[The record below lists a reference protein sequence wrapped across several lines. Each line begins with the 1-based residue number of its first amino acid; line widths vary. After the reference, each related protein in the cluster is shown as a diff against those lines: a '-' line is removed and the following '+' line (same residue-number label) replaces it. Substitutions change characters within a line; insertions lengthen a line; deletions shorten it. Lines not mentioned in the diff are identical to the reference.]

1 MPRRTRTAALACVHQ
16 MPVAPHMSPSVL
28 GGQNAI
34 RLTNPD
40 FSRTQHL
47 ATESSIYPGDDS
59 KLFRAVKNQENT
71 SNFQE

>member
-1 MPRRTRTAALACVHQ
+1 MPRRMRTAALASVHQ
-16 MPVAPHMSPSVL
+16 MPVTPHTSPSVL

-34 RLTNPD
+34 RLANPD
-40 FSRTQHL
+40 VSRAQHL

-59 KLFRAVKNQENT
+59 ELFRAVRNQENT